1 VPKTSCARKLAPA
14 AKIARK
20 TARETAKPN
29 RNGSAETKL
38 SRLRHP
44 SAMTVGDWQ
53 AGLRREFGRE
63 QPFLLENIG
72 SEPVFSEFAVT
83 NPGSGGRYR
92 VAIRG
97 AGTGENFCAC
107 PDFATND
114 LGTCKHIEF
123 TLARIGAGR
132 AGRIAL
138 KRGWHPPYSEIYLD
152 YADARSVR
160 FRAAT
165 DWAQLIDAG
174 VKWVERAGKG
184 WSRRARATITAT

>member
-97 AGTGENFCAC
+97 AGTGETSA
-107 PDFATND
+107 P
-114 LGTCKHIEF
+114 
-123 TLARIGAGR
+123 ARTSRPTISAPASTSNSRLHGSAPAVPAGS
-132 AGRIAL
+132 
-138 KRGWHPPYSEIYLD
+138 P
-152 YADARSVR
+152 
-160 FRAAT
+160 
-165 DWAQLIDAG
+165 
-174 VKWVERAGKG
+174 
-184 WSRRARATITAT
+184 